1 MSIEVENLKK
11 KDIDSYIKFIDEIFG
26 YEANAEALEKM
37 IKKNKVLVIKE
48 NEEVVA
54 SVSLEERFEY
64 IKNQKYYFI
73 SYLGVK
79 KEYRR
84 KGYASK
90 LFKKVEELVKEN
102 DIKYLELTSGNQRR
116 IAHFFYKDK
125 LFKIKDTMVFVKFY
139 N

>member
-1 MSIEVENLKK
+1 MSIEVETLKK
-11 KDIDSYIKFIDEIFG
+11 KDISSYVKFIDEIFG
-26 YEANAEALEKM
+26 YEANSEVIEKM
-37 IKKNKVLVIKE
+37 IKKNKVLVIKD

-54 SVSLEERFEY
+54 SVVLEERFEY

-125 LFKIKDTMVFVKFY
+125 QFKIKDTMVFVKFY
-139 N
+139 K

>member
-1 MSIEVENLKK
+1 VSIEVENLKK

-26 YEANAEALEKM
+26 YEANSEVIEKM
-37 IKKNKVLVIKE
+37 IKKNKVLVIKD

-54 SVSLEERFEY
+54 SITLEERFEY
-64 IKNQKYYFI
+64 IKNQKYYTI

-125 LFKIKDTMVFVKFY
+125 QFKIKDTMVFVKFY

>member
-90 LFKKVEELVKEN
+90 LLKKVEELVKEN

-125 LFKIKDTMVFVKFY
+125 QFKIKDTMVFVKFY

>member
-26 YEANAEALEKM
+26 YEANSEVIEKM
-37 IKKNKVLVIKE
+37 IKKNKVLVIKD

-54 SVSLEERFEY
+54 SITLEERFEY

-125 LFKIKDTMVFVKFY
+125 QFKIKDTMVFVKFY

>member
-1 MSIEVENLKK
+1 MSIEVETLKK
-11 KDIDSYIKFIDEIFG
+11 KDISSYIKFIDEIFG

-54 SVSLEERFEY
+54 SVVLEERFEY

-125 LFKIKDTMVFVKFY
+125 QFKIKDTMVFVKFY

>member
-26 YEANAEALEKM
+26 YEANSEVIEKM
-37 IKKNKVLVIKE
+37 IKKNKVLVIKD

-54 SVSLEERFEY
+54 SVCLEERFEY
-64 IKNQKYYFI
+64 IKNQKYYNI

-79 KEYRR
+79 KQYRR

-125 LFKIKDTMVFVKFY
+125 QFKIKDTMVFVKFY
-139 N
+139 K

>member
-26 YEANAEALEKM
+26 YEANQEALEKM
-37 IKKNKVLVIKE
+37 IKKNKVLVIKD

-54 SVSLEERFEY
+54 SITLEERFEY

-90 LFKKVEELVKEN
+90 LFKKVEELAKEN

-125 LFKIKDTMVFVKFY
+125 QFKIKDTMVFVKFY
-139 N
+139 R

>member
-1 MSIEVENLKK
+1 MSIEVENFKK

-26 YEANAEALEKM
+26 YEANSEVIEKM
-37 IKKNKVLVIKE
+37 IKKNKVLVIKD

-54 SVSLEERFEY
+54 SITLEERFEY

-79 KEYRR
+79 KESRR

-125 LFKIKDTMVFVKFY
+125 QFKIKDTMVFVKFY

>member
-26 YEANAEALEKM
+26 YEANSEVIEKM
-37 IKKNKVLVIKE
+37 IKKNKVLVIKD

-54 SVSLEERFEY
+54 SITLEERFEY

-125 LFKIKDTMVFVKFY
+125 QFKIKDTMVFVKFY
-139 N
+139 D

>member
-11 KDIDSYIKFIDEIFG
+11 KDISSYIKFIDEIFG
-26 YEANAEALEKM
+26 YEANSEVIEKM
-37 IKKNKVLVIKE
+37 IKKNKVLVIKD

-54 SVSLEERFEY
+54 SITLEERFEY

-125 LFKIKDTMVFVKFY
+125 QFKIKDTMVFVKFY

>member
-1 MSIEVENLKK
+1 MSIEVETLKK
-11 KDIDSYIKFIDEIFG
+11 KDISSYIKFIDEIFG
-26 YEANAEALEKM
+26 YEANSEVIEKM
-37 IKKNKVLVIKE
+37 IKKNKVLVIKD

-54 SVSLEERFEY
+54 SVVLEERFEY

-90 LFKKVEELVKEN
+90 LFKKVEELAKEN

-125 LFKIKDTMVFVKFY
+125 QFKIKDTMVFVKFY

>member
-1 MSIEVENLKK
+1 MSIEVNLLKK
-11 KDIDSYIKFIDEIFG
+11 KDIDSYIKFIEEIFG
-26 YEANAEALEKM
+26 YETNKESIEKL
-37 IKKNKVLVIKE
+37 IKKSKVLVIKE

-54 SVSLEERFEY
+54 SVTLEERFEH
-64 IKNQKYYFI
+64 IKNQKYYFV

-84 KGYASK
+84 KHYASK
-90 LFKKVEELVKEN
+90 LFNKIEELVKEN

-116 IAHFFYKDK
+116 GAHYFYKDK
-125 LFKIKDTMVFVKFY
+125 EFKIKDTMVFVKFY

>member
-26 YEANAEALEKM
+26 YEANKETLEKM
-37 IKKNKVLVIKE
+37 IKKNKVLVIKD

-54 SVSLEERFEY
+54 SISLEERFEY

-125 LFKIKDTMVFVKFY
+125 QFKIKDTMVFVKFY

>member
-125 LFKIKDTMVFVKFY
+125 QFKIKDTMVFVKFY